1 MFILFT
7 AILLIDSVLRYETEG
22 SKFIEQNR
30 DALKSGPNNVMEM
43 WSDYVHG
50 MDVAGSLFNPQLTM
64 CTAQIDEDSPGD
76 LAIDTT
82 DDGYPILPDNTM
94 ELQLDVKKQL
104 LRRFVGITRS
114 WSFNTLCWRI

>member
-1 MFILFT
+1 
-7 AILLIDSVLRYETEG
+7 
-22 SKFIEQNR
+22 
-30 DALKSGPNNVMEM
+30 MEM

-50 MDVAGSLFNPQLTM
+50 MDIAESLFNPKLTM
-64 CTAQIDEDSPGD
+64 CTAQIDEDSLGD

-104 LRRFVGITRS
+104 LRRFIRITRS
-114 WSFNTLCWRI
+114 WSFNKLCWRI